1 MVFWEAGKLRSGNLL
16 LLQFSGTVEIIY
28 PKLLQNLSEL
38 KYLEYQFMEL
48 SGKLV
53 SAVFPEFHRVA
64 SFMVFTLHPTNINQ
78 V

>member
-1 MVFWEAGKLRSGNLL
+1 MGKLVVASILRHSGNNI
-16 LLQFSGTVEIIY
+16 STVY
-28 PKLLQNLSEL
+28 SNLLQNLSEL

-53 SAVFPEFHRVA
+53 SVVFPEFHRVA
-64 SFMVFTLHPTNINQ
+64 SFMVYNLHPTNISQ